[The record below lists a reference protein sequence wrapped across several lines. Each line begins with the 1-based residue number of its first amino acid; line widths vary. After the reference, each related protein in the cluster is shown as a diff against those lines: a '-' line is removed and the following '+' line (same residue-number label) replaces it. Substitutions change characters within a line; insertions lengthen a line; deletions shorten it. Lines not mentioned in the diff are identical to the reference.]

1 MWHAAYLKIFLF
13 SYVCAFLFSACAVPV
28 QKQAYTSPSEEEIR
42 KKWDTVRLSSAK
54 IWVDYIPE
62 MDARGEVDFVR
73 GTVSFETVIPVQ
85 TENIPDLGEKKIILS
100 ALRVLGAETPDGNSI
115 LKNQIRDKK
124 GNLLSSQNLDR
135 FIAEEIVP
143 KLKKENRA
151 YTARDG
157 VKRVKIGAAIP
168 LVPNHIEIRARQYLG
183 IVRSYA
189 SKFQLDIRL
198 IMAMIHAESHFNP
211 LARSPDGALGLM
223 QLIPHY
229 GGKEAYAFVYGQ
241 DSIPEEPY
249 FFDPEKN
256 IELGTAYYHL
266 LKTRH
271 FRDIQDKKKNRY
283 IAVCAYNWG
292 PGRLR
297 NLIST
302 YPLQEMNAEKAFA
315 LLEVTIPPET
325 AEYLND
331 VMKLTE
337 AYGKIISEK

>member
-1 MWHAAYLKIFLF
+1 MQE
-13 SYVCAFLFSACAVPV
+13 PV
-28 QKQAYTSPSEEEIR
+28 FTVLSEEEIR
-42 KKWDTVRLSSAK
+42 KKWDTVKLPGTSV
-54 IWVDYIPE
+54 WVDYIPE
-62 MDARGEVDFVR
+62 MDARGEVDFVK
-73 GTVSFETVIPVQ
+73 GTVVFETVIPAQ
-85 TENIPDLGEKKIILS
+85 TENIPDAGEKKIIVS
-100 ALRVLGAETPDGNSI
+100 ALRILGAETPDGTGI
-115 LKNQIRDKK
+115 LKDQIRDKK
-124 GNLLSSQNLDR
+124 GNVLSPRNIDR

-151 YTARDG
+151 YVARDG
-157 VKRVKIGAAIP
+157 VKRVRMEASIP
-168 LVPNHIEIRARQYLG
+168 LVPNHIEVRAKQYLG

-189 SKFQLDIRL
+189 RKFQLDISL

-229 GGKEAYAFVYGQ
+229 GGKEAYVFVYGE
-241 DSIPEEPY
+241 DKSLPEPY

-271 FRDIQDKKKNRY
+271 FRDIQDKRKKRY

-292 PGRLR
+292 PGSLR
-297 NLIST
+297 NLINT
-302 YPLQEMNAEKAFA
+302 YPLQEMNAEKVLA
-315 LLEVTIPPET
+315 LLEVKIPQET

-331 VMKLTE
+331 VMRLTE